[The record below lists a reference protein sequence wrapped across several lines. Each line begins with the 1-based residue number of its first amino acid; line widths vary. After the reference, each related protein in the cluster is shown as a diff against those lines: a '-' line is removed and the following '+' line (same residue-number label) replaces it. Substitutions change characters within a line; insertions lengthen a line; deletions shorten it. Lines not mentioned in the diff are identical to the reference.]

1 MFLTITYDIRWGG
14 SKELNDRLI
23 KSISHIC
30 DGLQDLEWQQSAN
43 NLFRNIFANQIVLSI
58 VVRLL
63 NFENI
68 ETNNIKSYYRYN
80 KQKNCLN
87 IDMVFCLE
95 DYIHFSEKEIVKKVA
110 MNIYDYLVF
119 ILTKYSNRLIDF
131 NTSIFQTVLEVRLK
145 EIGEEMHDNK

>member
-1 MFLTITYDIRWGG
+1 M
-14 SKELNDRLI
+14 
-23 KSISHIC
+23 
-30 DGLQDLEWQQSAN
+30 EWQQSAN

-95 DYIHFSEKEIVKKVA
+95 DYIHLSEKEIVKKVA